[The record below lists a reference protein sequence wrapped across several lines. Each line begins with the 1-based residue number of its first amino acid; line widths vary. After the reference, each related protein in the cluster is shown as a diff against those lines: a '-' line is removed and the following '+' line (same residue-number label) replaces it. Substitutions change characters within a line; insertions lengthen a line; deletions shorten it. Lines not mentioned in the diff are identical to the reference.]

1 MDSKGLER
9 KKARKLGTG
18 QKYVDQKKL
27 IFLFKLSS
35 VQPSSTALDSPQSTN
50 ALFNPTENVEDVNT
64 IGCESTVGEEEE
76 EEIEGLGEQRR
87 RKRDEVEYS
96 DLASRSKSKR
106 LSGVKRR
113 EREVVTDNKNR
124 HSVHKRQR
132 VICERNS
139 NNRST
144 NGNEEEHTET
154 INQQGRRNSQK
165 TTEQGLDSDGE
176 EKEAVENESDF
187 DSWDL
192 PQEEEDMVLVET
204 EPNTVSWLP
213 EQEHDMGGFFLS
225 SLPAFDALLTM
236 QGPPTLGFF
245 MSSVLG
251 YTGLPLLL

>member
-106 LSGVKRR
+106 LTGVKRR

-124 HSVHKRQR
+124 HSAHKRQR
-132 VICERNS
+132 VICKRNS
-139 NNRST
+139 NYRST
-144 NGNEEEHTET
+144 NGNEEAHTET
-154 INQQGRRNSQK
+154 INQKGKRNNQR

-187 DSWDL
+187 DSWDVI
-192 PQEEEDMVLVET
+192 PQEEDMVLVET
-204 EPNTVSWLP
+204 EPNNLSWLP